1 MTTVKPPCG
10 KVCPDRTVTCK
21 LTCEKW
27 KVYEA
32 AKREEYAQR
41 KIAAESS
48 VQWSAARAR
57 RADKG
62 IMHKARRPIAYGKG

>member
-1 MTTVKPPCG
+1 MTMVKPPCG

-41 KIAAESS
+41 KIAAASRPDWSS
-48 VQWSAARAR
+48 EHVRSVN
-57 RADKG
+57 KG
-62 IMHKARRPIAYGKG
+62 IMHKARRPRAYGKG